1 DYDVKFFRQLS
12 FKSRLTYIKS
22 NSQRGCKGMV
32 VLCTLLFLLLIIQ
45 SVYFLYYKS
54 QIKEIGNQLAFIQK
68 HHSFKFSC
76 LITKNMLISISIGI
90 VLVMNVFG
98 MMVRGIEIM
107 LFDNTFVSDYLLV
120 NTITQ
125 IKDFESINDLMHVG
139 SVAVVSIILF
149 K

>member
-1 DYDVKFFRQLS
+1 
-12 FKSRLTYIKS
+12 
-22 NSQRGCKGMV
+22 
-32 VLCTLLFLLLIIQ
+32 
-45 SVYFLYYKS
+45 
-54 QIKEIGNQLAFIQK
+54 
-68 HHSFKFSC
+68 
-76 LITKNMLISISIGI
+76 MLISISIGI

-139 SVAVVSIILF
+139 GVWRSFPSFYLQ
-149 K
+149 

>member
-1 DYDVKFFRQLS
+1 
-12 FKSRLTYIKS
+12 
-22 NSQRGCKGMV
+22 MV
-32 VLCTLLFLLLIIQ
+32 VLCTLLFFLLIIQ
-45 SVYFLYYKS
+45 TVYFLYYKS

-149 K
+149 KVIAINYKLKEDLK

>member
-1 DYDVKFFRQLS
+1 
-12 FKSRLTYIKS
+12 
-22 NSQRGCKGMV
+22 MV

-68 HHSFKFSC
+68 HYSFKFSC

-149 K
+149 KVIAINYKLKEDLK

>member
-1 DYDVKFFRQLS
+1 
-12 FKSRLTYIKS
+12 
-22 NSQRGCKGMV
+22 MV
-32 VLCTLLFLLLIIQ
+32 VLCTLLFFLLIIQ
-45 SVYFLYYKS
+45 TVYFLYYKS

-139 SVAVVSIILF
+139 GGCGGRFHHSIYSDCH
-149 K
+149 